1 VRIYRHLRRGSQ
13 TPAGGPPPP
22 VQPSVRKVRLPLSLS
37 PSRSARP
44 GHSAAES
51 FAPRLPFGPAPSTRE
66 GKAKVHSLHLRAQA
80 LRQAANDQRALEPSS
95 WEADGEKGGDSLLR
109 PPLREG
115 SWRARTQ
122 GAASRGPDAC
132 PMSIKALARLTRLP
146 QVEQSTPGHGMV
158 ATNDGGFPVPQDGPS
173 RGSKPVRELMDDTC
187 QHLIE

>member
-1 VRIYRHLRRGSQ
+1 MAKLVLKKFSRAILGYAVGKSWETGTPAEKWPGIEKFVRIYRHLRRGSQ

-146 QVEQSTPGHGMV
+146 
-158 ATNDGGFPVPQDGPS
+158 
-173 RGSKPVRELMDDTC
+173 
-187 QHLIE
+187 